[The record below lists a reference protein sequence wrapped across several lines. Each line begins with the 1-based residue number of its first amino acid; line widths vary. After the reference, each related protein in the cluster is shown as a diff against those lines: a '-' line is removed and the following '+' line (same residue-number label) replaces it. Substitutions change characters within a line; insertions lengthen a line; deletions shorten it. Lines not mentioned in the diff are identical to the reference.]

1 MTESKGHTYIKEH
14 PLSGEALLFDLEEQA
29 SSVLSEAKGG
39 TAGRAARTLVK
50 EGPLRMTIVGFEAGG
65 SLADHK
71 AGGPVSIAVLSGS
84 VQIMI
89 GERSE
94 QLSQGQTLVVGAD
107 VTHSLAAPADA
118 VILLTIA
125 MPR

>member
-1 MTESKGHTYIKEH
+1 MTESEGHTYIKEH
-14 PLSGEALLFDLEEQA
+14 PLSGDALLFDLEEQA
-29 SSVLSEAKGG
+29 SSVLSDAKGG

-65 SLADHK
+65 ALADHK
-71 AGGPVSIAVLSGS
+71 ASGPVSITVLSGS
-84 VQIMI
+84 VQITI

-94 QLSQGQTLVVGAD
+94 QLSQGQALVVGAD